1 MNDEETFGTSW
12 PLMPFEGA
20 VRFARARVVA
30 TLQIWGFCL
39 GSSAEDI
46 DLLVSELVTNALTHA
61 DGQPITV
68 GLYASRTERS
78 MTIDVLDASPE
89 APELRCADPED
100 ESGRGMFIVNALT
113 DGRWT
118 TQRTPPGKRV
128 LATMPLPPQPL
139 DERRQR
145 VLDCMVQAVR
155 PKPYVVSAAS

>member
-1 MNDEETFGTSW
+1 MNDEEAFGTSW
-12 PLMPFEGA
+12 PLMSFEGA

-78 MTIDVLDASPE
+78 MTIDVLDASPD
-89 APELRCADPED
+89 APELRRADPDD